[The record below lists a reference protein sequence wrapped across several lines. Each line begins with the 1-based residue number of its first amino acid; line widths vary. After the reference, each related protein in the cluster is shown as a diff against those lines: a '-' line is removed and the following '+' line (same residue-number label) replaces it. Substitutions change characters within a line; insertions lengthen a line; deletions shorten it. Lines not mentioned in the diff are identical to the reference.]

1 MKYIQTEKKFW
12 RVWEKDPEWMIVNKA
27 GRVVKVDECY
37 TKEMLE
43 KEI

>member
-1 MKYIQTEKKFW
+1 MKYVKIEKFW
-12 RVWEKDPEWMIVNKA
+12 HCWDKDPEWMIINKA
-27 GRVVKVDECY
+27 GRVVKVADWD